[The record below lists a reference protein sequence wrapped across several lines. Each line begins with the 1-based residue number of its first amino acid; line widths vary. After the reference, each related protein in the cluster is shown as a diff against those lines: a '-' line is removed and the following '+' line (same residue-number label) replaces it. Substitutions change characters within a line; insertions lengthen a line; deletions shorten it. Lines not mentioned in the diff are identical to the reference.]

1 MQAYAVGN
9 FLPLILKGEMGFSL
23 TTTQGLTT
31 PPYLAAMV
39 LMYVEGWLSDKFRLR
54 APVMYFNALLC
65 TMGLCLMSWGRNP
78 GTQYFG
84 ALWLTA
90 GCSAIIPTLM
100 VYQSNN
106 IRGTWKRAFSS
117 ASLIS
122 FGGTGG
128 TVGSLV
134 FRSQYDTSPFQSWPR
149 H

>member
-23 TTTQGLTT
+23 VKTQGLTT
-31 PPYLAAMV
+31 PPYLAAML
-39 LMYVEGWLSDKFRLR
+39 LMSVEGWLSDKFRLR
-54 APVMYFNALLC
+54 APVMYFNAMLC
-65 TMGLCLMSWGRNP
+65 TMGLCLMSWGPSP

-84 ALWLTA
+84 AICLTA

-128 TVGSLV
+128 IVGSLV
-134 FRSQYDTSPFQSWPR
+134 FRSQ
-149 H
+149 